1 VAKPFSI
8 MRQTLSWLKADWE
21 GIKTERK
28 NAQFRP
34 YNSRQAMK
42 CLVQKIIW
50 YFYFKLFD
58 WRKF

>member
-42 CLVQKIIW
+42 CLVQKII
-50 YFYFKLFD
+50 
-58 WRKF
+58 